1 MRTEHE
7 IYIDFS
13 RAKEQAAKLR
23 SIASGMDR
31 IANDELAG
39 TLRAIQNDW
48 TGDNADKFNEKGV
61 QVQHKINLTAADISR
76 IADAVE
82 EIAQRMYDTEM
93 AAIQIAAT

>member
-13 RAKEQAAKLR
+13 RAKEQAEKLR
-23 SIASGMDR
+23 TIASRMDQ
-31 IANDELAG
+31 IANDELGG
-39 TLRAIQNDW
+39 TLRSIQSDW
-48 TGDNADKFNEKGV
+48 TGDNSEKFNEKGV
-61 QVQHKINLTAADISR
+61 QVQQKINLTAADIRR